1 MKRWILALLLLPLG
15 SSVLQAACLP
25 TLGTDD
31 CARSWDPLVQAITHK
46 YLDAPFREVRS
57 KRARA
62 ARHART
68 DN

>member
-1 MKRWILALLLLPLG
+1 MKRWALALLLPLG
-15 SSVLQAACLP
+15 SGVLQAACLP

-31 CARSWDPLVQAITHK
+31 CARSWDPLVQAIDHK
-46 YLDAPFREVRS
+46 YMDAPVREVRP

-62 ARHART
+62 ARRPRT